1 MLLRCQDIKATNNQ
15 RSFCLISN
23 LSYRATNA
31 EAENIEREI
40 EQPSNGVG
48 AAYRPPPRTKEV
60 QVLVVWANKV
70 VYP

>member
-1 MLLRCQDIKATNNQ
+1 MFL
-15 RSFCLISN
+15 F
-23 LSYRATNA
+23 RATNA

-60 QVLVVWANKV
+60 QVWDWA
-70 VYP
+70 

>member
-1 MLLRCQDIKATNNQ
+1 MNVAAA
-15 RSFCLISN
+15 LILN

-60 QVLVVWANKV
+60 QVLVVWAIKV
-70 VYP
+70 VHPYNLLFCPR

>member
-1 MLLRCQDIKATNNQ
+1 MGVRALKPPPTINVAAA
-15 RSFCLISN
+15 LISN